1 MFSLDTQ
8 ARTRKVMACQQEHL
22 PERVDSAQMTV
33 SDAPGDSRAR
43 GVSIARP
50 LAGILQR
57 GNPHRHDIR
66 VAVTESRRRTA
77 SMM

>member
-22 PERVDSAQMTV
+22 PERVNSAQMTV

-43 GVSIARP
+43 GVSIAR
-50 LAGILQR
+50 LFAGILQR
-57 GNPHRHDIR
+57 GNTHRHNIR
-66 VAVTESRRRTA
+66 VAMMTSRHCTA
-77 SMM
+77 STM